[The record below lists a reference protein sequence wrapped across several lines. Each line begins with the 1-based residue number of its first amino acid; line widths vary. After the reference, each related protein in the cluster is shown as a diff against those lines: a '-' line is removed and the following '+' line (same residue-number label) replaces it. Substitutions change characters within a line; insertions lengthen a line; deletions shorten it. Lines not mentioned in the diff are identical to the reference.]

1 MKRAKGCCRQY
12 ICIYIYTDICVHNY
26 MYCYILSLLRH
37 HQLTTVVTTIWLQF
51 YGQAIQQVDPQSS
64 SGPWSEK
71 RLMSWSGAQCTPEM
85 MSLPWVCHG
94 ETSGNDDSSKKTFGH
109 HVLRH
114 PFFFELVQCDW
125 IWWESSTP
133 IVGFFAEIN
142 QYWPKL
148 SGWLHQIPLNSIK
161 SH

>member
-114 PFFFELVQCDW
+114 PFFFWACAMWLNLMG
-125 IWWESSTP
+125 I
-133 IVGFFAEIN
+133 IN
-142 QYWPKL
+142 SDCGIFCWNQSVLTKVE
-148 SGWLHQIPLNSIK
+148 WLITSNSIK
-161 SH
+161 FH